1 MTATVGVTAGRRA
14 DEQALLLERA
24 GLRVVIGPAMGTA
37 LATEEGPLREVTA
50 GLIARPPDF
59 LIADTGIGIRSW
71 VSAADGWGERDA
83 LLGALGLARIAC
95 RGPKAQGALRS
106 AGLPIW
112 WQAPGEQ
119 LAEVRE
125 RVLREP
131 LAGRRVAVQLH
142 GEDEPAL
149 VGALERAGAEV
160 IEVPVYRW
168 TVPQDRRPALDLITR
183 TCEGGIDALTFTAA
197 PAVHGLFDLARAA
210 GSADALLDACN
221 TRVLVACVGPVCGAA
236 ATAEGVAQPRWP
248 EHWRLGALVKMVAEA
263 LSYTGSTG
271 PRP

>member
-37 LATEEGPLREVTA
+37 FTTEDGPLRAVTDA
-50 GLIARPPDF
+50 LVAAPPDY
-59 LIADTGIGIRSW
+59 LVADTGIGIRSW
-71 VSAADGWGERDA
+71 VAAADGWGQRDA
-83 LLGALGLARIAC
+83 LLAALAQARIAC

-119 LAEVRE
+119 LAEVWARLLQE
-125 RVLREP
+125 D
-131 LAGRRVAVQLH
+131 LAGARVAVQLH
-142 GEDEPAL
+142 GEDEPAF
-149 VGALERAGAEV
+149 VGALTAAGASV
-160 IEVPVYRW
+160 TEVPVYRW
-168 TVPQDRRPALDLITR
+168 TVPEDRRPALELVTL
-183 TCEGGIDALTFTAA
+183 TCEGQVDALTVTAA

-221 TRVLVACVGPVCGAA
+221 SRVLVACVGPVCGAA

-248 EHWRLGALVKMVAEA
+248 EHWRLGAMVKMVAEA
-263 LSYTGSTG
+263 LS
-271 PRP
+271 R